1 MSTNFEEL
9 SGMEVNEN
17 LTEKIGDLTVCDL
30 VDVDNLG
37 ELGKI
42 TDAARLELSTE
53 IFEKVVSTNP
63 ALYEQYCSV
72 SDGSLEQFTKAYEQ
86 YVNNPEGLKE
96 SNPELYSFFCENL
109 FFGMEFLGMEAV
121 IEQRDVSEGEKRA
134 KGPVKIDQ
142 CETVDYYAKSE
153 ETSEGAEKDIE
164 SRLNPKG
171 DVAFYASGCE
181 GFCKKVKDGTSV
193 HGTYYV

>member
-1 MSTNFEEL
+1 MSTDFEEL
-9 SGMEVNEN
+9 FGVEVNEN

-30 VDVDNLG
+30 VDVDSLD

-63 ALYEQYCSV
+63 ILYEQYCSV
-72 SDGSLEQFTKAYEQ
+72 SDGSIEQFTKAYEQ
-86 YVNNPEGLKE
+86 YINNPEELKE
-96 SNPELYSFFCENL
+96 SHPELYSFMCENL
-109 FFGMEFLGMEAV
+109 FFGMEFLASEAV
-121 IEQRDVSEGEKRA
+121 LEQKDVSDGEKT
-134 KGPVKIDQ
+134 VKDL
-142 CETVDYYAKSE
+142 D
-153 ETSEGAEKDIE
+153 

-181 GFCKKVKDGTSV
+181 GFCQKVRDGTSV